1 MAISEKP
8 ILEPEAPKPGIP
20 LKRSTLF
27 VLLGLLLGGGML
39 IPLLLSNGGAA
50 QPVAPAVVAKD
61 SAELKQVGRKD
72 ALADEEAQALRNL
85 PKPAASAPRQAAS
98 AVAVNPPLPPGVRRD
113 DNTSALFD
121 RSAASQASGGGAAAT
136 AYAGR
141 GERGIEEEATARIA
155 KALVHD
161 FSDHSEAAPAPA
173 EASRSAQQRV
183 PAEQVAA
190 VQAPSTAISSQIEAL
205 KAQLG
210 GQQTARPGGWLR
222 EYAQESKQQGDVITG
237 SPARG
242 GFVLRKGKII
252 PAVLGRQINSDLP
265 GRIVAYVRENVYD
278 AQGSL
283 LIPMGSTLVGQ
294 YDSQV
299 KVGQSRVLFAF
310 EDLILPNGYSF
321 RLPAAAGA
329 DMAGAAGMSGDV
341 DNHFFKMFG
350 TSLLIAVLADRT
362 KQPSNVTNIGSSG
375 PGTAAGQVLTDV
387 SKTILDRNRVI
398 PPTITVDQGTRINV
412 EVAADMVFPSA
423 YRAAR

>member
-1 MAISEKP
+1 VAISEKP

-39 IPLLLSNGGAA
+39 IPLFLSSSGAT
-50 QPVAPAVVAKD
+50 QPAAPAVIAKD
-61 SAELKQVGRKD
+61 STELKQVGRTD
-72 ALADEEAQALRNL
+72 TLADEEAQALRKL
-85 PKPAASAPRQAAS
+85 PRPAAPAPRQVAS

-121 RSAASQASGGGAAAT
+121 RSPASQASGGGATAT
-136 AYAGR
+136 AYASR
-141 GERGIEEEATARIA
+141 GERAIEEEATARIA
-155 KALVHD
+155 KALIHD
-161 FSDHSEAAPAPA
+161 SSDRSEAAPAPT

-183 PAEQVAA
+183 LDEQIAT
-190 VQAPSTAISSQIEAL
+190 VQAPSTAISGQIEAL

-210 GQQTARPGGWLR
+210 QQSARPGSWLR
-222 EYAQESKQQGDVITG
+222 EYAQESKQQGSVITG
-237 SPARG
+237 SVAPKG
-242 GFVLRKGKII
+242 YVLRKGKII

-278 AQGSL
+278 AQGNL
-283 LIPMGSTLVGQ
+283 MIPMGSRLVGQ

-321 RLPAAAGA
+321 RLPAAAGT
-329 DMAGAAGMSGDV
+329 DMAGAAGMTGDV
-341 DNHFFKMFG
+341 RNHFFKMFG
-350 TSLLIAVLADRT
+350 TSLLIAILADST

-375 PGTAAGQVLTDV
+375 PATAAGQVLTDV
-387 SKTILDRNRVI
+387 SRTVLDRNRVI

-412 EVAADMVFPSA
+412 EVVADMVFPAA
-423 YRAAR
+423 YAAAR

>member
-1 MAISEKP
+1 MAISERP

-20 LKRSTLF
+20 LKRSTIF
-27 VLLGLLLGGGML
+27 VLLGLLLCGGML
-39 IPLLLSNGGAA
+39 TPLLLSGGGTG
-50 QPVAPAVVAKD
+50 QPAAPAVVAKD
-61 SAELKQVGRKD
+61 STELKQVGRTD
-72 ALADEEAQALRNL
+72 TLADEEAQALRKL

-121 RSAASQASGGGAAAT
+121 RSSASQASGGGAAAT
-136 AYAGR
+136 AYAVR
-141 GERGIEEEATARIA
+141 GERALEEEATARIA
-155 KALVHD
+155 KAVIHD
-161 FSDHSEAAPAPA
+161 FSDRSEVTPASA
-173 EASRSAQQRV
+173 EAPRSTQQRV
-183 PAEQVAA
+183 LDEQVAP

-205 KAQLG
+205 RAQLG
-210 GQQTARPGGWLR
+210 QQGARPGGWLR

-237 SPARG
+237 SPARP

-278 AQGSL
+278 AQGNL

-321 RLPAAAGA
+321 RLPAAAGT
-329 DMAGAAGMSGDV
+329 DMAGAAGMAGDV
-341 DNHFFKMFG
+341 NNHFFKMFG

-387 SKTILDRNRVI
+387 SRTILDRNRVI

-412 EVAADMVFPSA
+412 EVAADMVFPAA

>member
-1 MAISEKP
+1 MAISDKP
-8 ILEPEAPKPGIP
+8 ILEPEASKPGIP

-27 VLLGLLLGGGML
+27 VLLGLLLCAGL
-39 IPLLLSNGGAA
+39 IIPLLLSSGGTG
-50 QPVAPAVVAKD
+50 QPAAPAVVAKN
-61 SAELKQVGRKD
+61 STELKQVGRTD
-72 ALADEEAQALRNL
+72 TLADEEAQALRKL

-98 AVAVNPPLPPGVRRD
+98 EAVNPPLPPGVRRD

-121 RSAASQASGGGAAAT
+121 SSASQASRGG
-136 AYAGR
+136 
-141 GERGIEEEATARIA
+141 RGIEEEATARIA
-155 KALVHD
+155 KALIHD
-161 FSDHSEAAPAPA
+161 FSDRSEASPPANEP
-173 EASRSAQQRV
+173 SRSVQQRV
-183 PAEQVAA
+183 LDEQIAT
-190 VQAPSTAISSQIEAL
+190 VQAPSASVASQIDAL
-205 KAQLG
+205 KAQL

-222 EYAQESKQQGDVITG
+222 EYAQESKQQGNVITG
-237 SPARG
+237 SPARPG
-242 GFVLRKGKII
+242 LVLRKGKII

-278 AQGSL
+278 AQGNL
-283 LIPMGSTLVGQ
+283 LIPMGSSLVGQ

-321 RLPAAAGA
+321 RLPAAAGT

-350 TSLLIAVLADRT
+350 TSLLIAIMADST
-362 KQPSNVTNIGSSG
+362 KQPSNVTNIGTSG

-387 SKTILDRNRVI
+387 SRSILDRNRVI

-412 EVAADMVFPSA
+412 EVAADMVFPAA
-423 YRAAR
+423 YGAAR